1 MVLDFDLKGFVEDMR
16 ACKPPYKC
24 PFNEC
29 GKVYKVSVSCKN
41 QNMSIKNES
50 IKGTLPRF

>member
-29 GKVYKVSVSCKN
+29 GKVYKVSVSYKN
-41 QNMSIKNES
+41 QNMSIK
-50 IKGTLPRF
+50 IKTGTLPRF